1 MHAVVRADCASV
13 MSDVSRL
20 VRRMESEESDFS
32 VGGLAGFCNR
42 LVSKERSLS
51 GYNVP
56 RLRCVVGSMPV
67 DRCMLTSF
75 LTFLS
80 HGILKGPFY
89 WRRPRVYTRRV
100 NEPSTEK
107 NRSRNHLPAYP
118 VQGELQA
125 ADGWVSVRVEM
136 KCLACL
142 PRRLPDLGGVL

>member
-13 MSDVSRL
+13 MGDVSRL

-56 RLRCVVGSMPV
+56 RLRCAVGSMPV

-80 HGILKGPFY
+80 HGILKGPSIGAG
-89 WRRPRVYTRRV
+89 RGYT
-100 NEPSTEK
+100 PGGSTNRAPK
-107 NRSRNHLPAYP
+107 KRSRNHLPAYP